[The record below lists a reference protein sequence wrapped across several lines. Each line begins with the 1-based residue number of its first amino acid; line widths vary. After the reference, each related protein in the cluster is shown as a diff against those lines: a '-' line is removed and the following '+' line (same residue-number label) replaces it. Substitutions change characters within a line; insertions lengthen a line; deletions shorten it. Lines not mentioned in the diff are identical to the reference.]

1 MSNEN
6 STTKAR
12 TWPKKVLKIIW
23 IGCISLAA
31 LFFVVRL
38 TWRFSGSNQWEFIG
52 EQNGVK
58 AYTLKEPG
66 SDVKQVKGVMR
77 LHSTMDQLVSLMQ
90 DPDICD
96 DLGCTESRTLE
107 WVDEQLQFD
116 YFRLPLPFPL
126 KTREF
131 VVRTQYYRNPHNNE
145 VILEVSAA
153 PDKIPPNPCC
163 FRVTEMNN
171 TMRFTPLGNGEVE
184 MEYIVK
190 QNEGGFIPD
199 LFVNL
204 MRPNVM
210 FYAMPRIRE
219 FVGRPKY
226 QNAKFSF
233 LAEK

>member
-1 MSNEN
+1 MIDEN
-6 STTKAR
+6 SVTKAR
-12 TWPKKVLKIIW
+12 TWPKKVLQIIW
-23 IGCISLAA
+23 IGCISFAA
-31 LFFVVRL
+31 LFFVARL

-77 LHSTMDQLVSLMQ
+77 LHSTLGQLVSLMQ

-107 WVDEQLQFD
+107 WVDDQLQFD
-116 YFRLPLPFPL
+116 YFRLPLPFPF

-131 VVRTQYYRNPHNNE
+131 VVRTQYYRNPHNN
-145 VILEVSAA
+145 
-153 PDKIPPNPCC
+153 
-163 FRVTEMNN
+163 EMNN

-199 LFVNL
+199 LYLNL
-204 MRPNVM
+204 MRPSVM
-210 FYAMPRIRE
+210 LYAMPRIRE
-219 FVGRPKY
+219 FVTRPKY